1 MRMRVKKWAKGELEA
16 SDIFIEDPENHIG
29 KWKETFER
37 PEQPLY
43 VELGCGK
50 GVSTCQAALNH
61 PEINFLGID
70 INLSI
75 LGVARRNAQRA
86 FEGKREVDNLRYTLY
101 EIENIRRILDKND
114 DAKRIIISF
123 PNPWTKRHRQ
133 QKHRLTHPLR
143 LNDYRTF
150 LGENGEIWFK
160 TDDDGLFRASV
171 EYFPKAGFV
180 IEEQTDDLHAG
191 FEHENYESEHERMFV
206 AEGKKIKALIAR
218 KTNMENTGNCS
229 KISFNLGIE
238 PAEILLPDE
247 NVDMRRWSVIA
258 CDQYTSNREYWDR
271 VKEYTVNVPSTYHV
285 IQPEIDLEGA
295 EGRVSGIHAVMRR
308 YLSDGT
314 VRSKIENGFI
324 LCRRRIPSGD
334 RWGLIAKVD
343 LEKYDFSPDTRLP
356 IRASEKTVPERIP
369 ARTHIRRGAPLECPH
384 VMLLLNDDEDSIIS
398 LTKYAMPEKLLYGFE
413 LMQNGGTIS
422 GYALDEPECLRAVS
436 ELIDRVY
443 KEKDGF
449 LCAVGDGNHSL
460 AAAKSSWE
468 ELKPKLGADE
478 KRCHPM
484 RYALA
489 EIVSPHSDA
498 LVFHPIHRIVFGG
511 EMTGMIS
518 AFDEWLKHS
527 GMRLTEGNEIGF
539 ASADSEKSFAIAGSD
554 CITVSVVQ
562 NWLDEYI
569 KQHPECK
576 VDYIHDEKE
585 LYRLSGH
592 TGAVGIKI
600 GVLDKSK
607 LFDTIKVQGVL
618 PRKAFSMGTADE
630 KRFYLEMRRLK

>member
-16 SDIFIEDPENHIG
+16 SDIFIDDPENHIG
-29 KWKETFER
+29 RWKELFER
-37 PEQPLY
+37 PEQPLF

-61 PEINFLGID
+61 PEINYLGID
-70 INLSI
+70 INLSV
-75 LGVARRNAQRA
+75 LGVARRNAQNA
-86 FEGKREVDNLRYTLY
+86 FAGKRKIDNLRYTLY
-101 EIENIRRILDKND
+101 EIENIRRILDQND
-114 DAKRIIISF
+114 DAERIIISF
-123 PNPWTKRHRQ
+123 PNPWTKRHKQ

-150 LGENGEIWFK
+150 LAENGEIWFK
-160 TDDDGLFRASV
+160 TDDDELFRASTQ
-171 EYFPKAGFV
+171 YFPKAGFV
-180 IEEQTDDLHAG
+180 ITEQTEDMHAG
-191 FEHENYESEHERMFV
+191 FEHENFVSEHERMFV

-218 KTNMENTGNCS
+218 KTAMDNSENCS

-238 PAEILLPDE
+238 PAQILLPNDDT
-247 NVDMRRWSVIA
+247 DMRRWSVIA
-258 CDQYTSNREYWDR
+258 CDQYTSNREYWDS
-271 VKEYTVNVPSTYHV
+271 VKKYTEGVPSTYHL

-314 VRSKIENGFI
+314 VNAKVENGFI

-334 RWGLIAKVD
+334 RWGLMAKVD
-343 LEKYDFSPDTRLP
+343 LEKYDFAPDTRLP
-356 IRASEKTVPERIP
+356 VRASEKTVPERIP
-369 ARTHIRRGAPLECPH
+369 ARTHIRRGASLECPH
-384 VMLLLNDDEDSIIS
+384 VMLLLNDGEDSIKR
-398 LTKYAMPEKLLYGFE
+398 LAKYAKPEKLLYDFE
-413 LMQNGGTIS
+413 LMQNGGSIT
-422 GYALDEPECLRAVS
+422 GYALDETECLRAVS
-436 ELIDRVY
+436 ELMDRMY
-443 KEKDGF
+443 GEKDGF

-460 AAAKSSWE
+460 AAAKSCWE

-484 RYALA
+484 RYALV

-511 EMTGMIS
+511 EMAGMIS
-518 AFDEWLKHS
+518 AFDGWLMQN

-539 ASADSEKSFAIAGSD
+539 VSEDSEKSFVIEGSGF
-554 CITVSVVQ
+554 ITVSVIQ
-562 NWLDEYI
+562 NWLDEYV
-569 KQHPECK
+569 KAHAECR

-585 LYRLSGH
+585 LRRLSGGK
-592 TGAVGIKI
+592 GAVGIKI

-607 LFDTIKVQGVL
+607 LFDTIKAQGVL